1 MAVLIRFPFWE
12 SAKGVTNRD
21 PLQFVLIIHMAVDI
35 STTVSVPQNLVRVLT
50 GEVRL
55 SVTPCLRESA
65 NHRPLVLLI
74 NMIRKHTPREDYSHI
89 THTEISG

>member
-1 MAVLIRFPFWE
+1 MRITLDSTFWE

-50 GEVRL
+50 GEARL
-55 SVTPCLRESA
+55 SVTPCFRESA
-65 NHRPLVLLI
+65 NHRPVILLI